1 MRRVDGTSTVGT
13 LFVVSLGM
21 SLKEEQ
27 TLQRPFKP
35 PRLQIVHVPLALRR
49 LYVTRAD
56 LRKCGATSGCAA
68 CSDVAVHGKTATPH
82 TEECRKRIGE
92 QMEHHLEGH
101 ERLQVHKRRRDAEP
115 EVMGTG
121 GILWSWW
128 SIRQDLR
135 GNEELSDV
143 AAFSSGPS
151 PHEDCLAQDSSVDD
165 VRGGVLESE
174 EPSKRDERKSSG
186 VGVWEPVI
194 RKEMDAGGARAVS
207 LRWIDTDKGDAS
219 IGREREIQKATKK
232 SDVPSAAELFSG
244 NATYI

>member
-1 MRRVDGTSTVGT
+1 
-13 LFVVSLGM
+13 
-21 SLKEEQ
+21 
-27 TLQRPFKP
+27 
-35 PRLQIVHVPLALRR
+35 
-49 LYVTRAD
+49 
-56 LRKCGATSGCAA
+56 
-68 CSDVAVHGKTATPH
+68 
-82 TEECRKRIGE
+82 
-92 QMEHHLEGH
+92 MEHHLEGH

-128 SIRQDLR
+128 SIREDLQ
-135 GNEELSDV
+135 GNDELSDV

-174 EPSKRDERKSSG
+174 ESSKRDERKSSG

-194 RKEMDAGGARAVS
+194 RKDMDAGGARAVS
-207 LRWIDTDKGDAS
+207 LRWIDTDKGDA
-219 IGREREIQKATKK
+219 GRPNYRSRLVVREIQRATKT

-244 NATYI
+244 MPHIYIYLFIYRDLESGCA